1 MIYAKLFFLLLTA
14 VVSFGFVLTNS
25 FLAVGDF
32 CICVYEQELCA
43 ILRINLKETQQ
54 ISVHVRIS
62 TKSMLLTSQCYYTQK
77 NAEFKG
83 FFFANYVHKF

>member
-32 CICVYEQELCA
+32 RICVYEQELCA
-43 ILRINLKETQQ
+43 ILRISFKVTQ

-83 FFFANYVHKF
+83 FFLRKLCS